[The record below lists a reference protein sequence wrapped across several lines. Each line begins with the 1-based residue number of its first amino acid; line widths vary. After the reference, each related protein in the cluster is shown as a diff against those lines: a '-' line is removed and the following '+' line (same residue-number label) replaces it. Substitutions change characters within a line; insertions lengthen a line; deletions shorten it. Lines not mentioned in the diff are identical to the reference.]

1 MKVLKSVL
9 GILLS
14 AVMAASLLTAGVS
27 AEPADTTAEDATLH
41 TEGNLLVKA
50 NGEAIRLIGLNI
62 PYLGWDATNVSQV
75 REVLDIALNEWGSNA
90 IRLPLKP
97 EFWLGDTH
105 DSYKAIVDE
114 VIDRVAAEGKYV
126 ILDNHSFYLPDDD
139 DLAFWKS
146 VAETYKDHPNVLFEL
161 FNEPAMCTW
170 RQYFEGGTLTYQ
182 GENDWG
188 EIDDVTI
195 DSCGIPALLDAVRGT
210 GAKNVCIL
218 PGINWSF
225 DLSYC
230 TEENFREFAASV
242 AESEAPDNQEA
253 FVEEYVD
260 KYFMDDPDGN
270 GLMYSTHPYPTK
282 PADWDTYLKDTALEY
297 PVLVGECGPTEKANG
312 FLRKLSD
319 NDQSYLDT
327 LADYVDEYELHITPW
342 SWGAWPF
349 LNQEPSNKL
358 SAYGEYMFDY
368 FEQSHAEKAVT
379 LYSDVDYQGE
389 SLTLEPGKYTADTL
403 ADRGFTLGDLASV
416 SRKDDYYQYTVT
428 LYENSDYTGKS
439 YTFLPRATN
448 VSETVSGFTP
458 AAVEITRG
466 VAENLLQD
474 HATVTVSGQDDSQP
488 AENLLDGRNGT
499 FWKNVTEEP
508 SEILITLDD
517 IYALNGITLAHA
529 AEASMMSVFNAS
541 DYTIS
546 VSTDGEVFTR
556 VVDVT
561 DNTMGLTEYDFEQ
574 VPACYI
580 KIRITRGSMVDNK
593 THYLAEVMAYGTKYT
608 GSTEGMNVVIGG
620 AQLDDGDNAGDA
632 SQPAAAAQPSTT
644 VQIVLIV
651 VFGVLVVGTAVASIL
666 LLRRKKTGTGQ

>member
-1 MKVLKSVL
+1 MIKGLKRLLS
-9 GILLS
+9 LLS
-14 AVMAASLLTAGVS
+14 AAVLAASLLAVGAS
-27 AEPADTTAEDATLH
+27 AAPADAADPDAMLH
-41 TEGNLLVKA
+41 TEGNLLVRA
-50 NGEAIRLIGLNI
+50 DGEAVRLVGMNI
-62 PYLGWDATNVSQV
+62 PYLSWSDNNVAQV
-75 REVLDIALNEWGSNA
+75 RESLEIALGEWQANA
-90 IRLPLKP
+90 IRLAVVPRY
-97 EFWLGDTH
+97 WLGSTG

-114 VIDRVAAEGKYV
+114 VIEKVTAAGKYV

-139 DLAFWKS
+139 DLEFWKS
-146 VAETYKDHPNVLFEL
+146 AAAAYKDHPNVIFEL

-188 EIDDVTI
+188 QVDNVTI
-195 DSCGIPALLDAVRGT
+195 DSCGVPALLDAVRST

-282 PADWDTYLKDTALEY
+282 PTDWDTYLKDTVLEY
-297 PVLVGECGPTEKANG
+297 PVLVGECGPTEKADG

-319 NDQSYLDT
+319 NDRSYLDT
-327 LADYVDEYELHITPW
+327 LVAYIDKYEMHITPW
-342 SWGAWPF
+342 AWGAWPY

-358 SAYGEYMFDY
+358 SAYGEYMMDY
-368 FEQSHAEKAVT
+368 FEQSRAEKAVT
-379 LYSDVDYQGE
+379 LYTGVDYQGE
-389 SLTLEPGKYTADTL
+389 SLTLEPGKYTADAL
-403 ADRGFTLGDLASV
+403 ADRGFSLGQLASV
-416 SRKDDYYQYTVT
+416 SRKEDYYQYTVT
-428 LYENSDYTGKS
+428 LYENSDFSGKS
-439 YTFLPRATN
+439 YTFVPRATN
-448 VSETVSGFTP
+448 VSEAVSGFTP
-458 AAVEITRG
+458 AAVEISRG
-466 VAENLLQD
+466 VAENLLTG
-474 HATVTVSGQDDSQP
+474 HATVTVSGAADGQP

-517 IYALNGITLAHA
+517 LYALNGITLAHA
-529 AEASMMSVFNAS
+529 AEAAMMSVFNAS
-541 DYTIS
+541 DYTVS

-561 DNTMGLTEYDFEQ
+561 GNTMGLTEYDFEQ

-580 KIRITRGSMVDNK
+580 KITITKGSLIDNK

-608 GSTEGMNVVIGG
+608 GSTEGMKVVIGG
-620 AQLDDGDNAGDA
+620 ADGDAPGGSDA
-632 SQPAAAAQPSTT
+632 SSQTAGGKSASVT
-644 VQIVLIV
+644 VQIVLIA
-651 VFGVLVVGTAVASIL
+651 VFGAVVIGTAVASIL
-666 LLRRKKTGTGQ
+666 LFKKKKA